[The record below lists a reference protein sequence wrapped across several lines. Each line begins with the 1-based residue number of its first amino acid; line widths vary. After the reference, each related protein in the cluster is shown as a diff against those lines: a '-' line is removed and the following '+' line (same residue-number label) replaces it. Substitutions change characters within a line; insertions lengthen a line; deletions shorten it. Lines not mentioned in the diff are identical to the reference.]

1 MIPKSLK
8 WLYYSV
14 GLLHLWAIVFHNQE
28 VLNATKPFLMPIL
41 LCYVYKSEIER
52 VNLKTILLWI
62 SLVFAWLGDLAL
74 MQSDTYFLLGLG
86 LFFIAQIC
94 YILLFFKAVEKP
106 IEFKT
111 FPLLPYLLAG
121 ILLFYILLPDVNEL
135 LVPIVIYGIILLT
148 MAGVARLRQGRTNSK
163 SYYYTLLGTLL
174 FVISDSLLAL
184 NKFVWNIPYAEIGIM
199 STYMAAQLLI
209 TEGILKNEK

>member
-8 WLYYSV
+8 WLYYLV

-135 LVPIVIYGIILLT
+135 LVPIVIYGIIL
-148 MAGVARLRQGRTNSK
+148 
-163 SYYYTLLGTLL
+163 
-174 FVISDSLLAL
+174 F
-184 NKFVWNIPYAEIGIM
+184 
-199 STYMAAQLLI
+199 
-209 TEGILKNEK
+209 